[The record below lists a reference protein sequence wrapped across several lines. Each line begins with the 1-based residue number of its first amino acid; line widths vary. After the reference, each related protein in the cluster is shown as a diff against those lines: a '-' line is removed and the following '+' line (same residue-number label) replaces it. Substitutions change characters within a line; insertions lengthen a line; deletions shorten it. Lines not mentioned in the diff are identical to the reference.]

1 MANPS
6 QCDTITK
13 VHIGSKQAK
22 ELAQRLLDACEK
34 CEEVGEVQH
43 VQGTYL
49 QTNFDGPWAI
59 RFDIVSEDS

>member
-13 VHIGSKQAK
+13 VCLGKKQAR
-22 ELAQRLLDACEK
+22 ELALRILNACSECDK
-34 CEEVGEVQH
+34 TEEVQH
-43 VQGTYL
+43 VQGTYS